1 MWKSLLDSAASFLG
15 MARELQE
22 HRTSIRKLEDQVRDL
37 EEALKLLAQEQRHAR
52 EMELA
57 EREKLL
63 LLLEREMAARLSP
76 GKNKK

>member
-1 MWKSLLDSAASFLG
+1 
-15 MARELQE
+15 
-22 HRTSIRKLEDQVRDL
+22 
-37 EEALKLLAQEQRHAR
+37 
-52 EMELA
+52 MELA